1 MRFKGRTLW
10 CVAAFLTASLTAA
23 AMPQAIPQVPQ
34 AQQPTPAQQP
44 APQGKPSVGAT
55 SVAQAHL
62 TEYVLGPND
71 EISILSVDVDGLTD
85 KPIRINTSGDINV
98 PQVGKIHVVGL
109 TVGELEEEITK
120 RLERLYKKP
129 DITVMLTALKS
140 QPVTVIGLVHNPNTY
155 QLEGRKTLVE
165 VLTMAGGPAQEAS
178 SFVTVTRQK
187 ENGRIPLPTAKA
199 DDDSSVSTVEVNWR
213 ALQDGLQPQQ
223 NIQILPYDV
232 ISVRRAPI
240 VYAVGQLNQQGKFAL
255 TERDS
260 VSIKQLIAWAGGKTP
275 TAASKNAKIIRP
287 SGATVTEVAVN
298 LDDIMSGKAKDIQ
311 LQAEDIL
318 FVPES
323 NKKRILNRSVDSIT
337 NSALGL
343 PFYLLP

>member
-1 MRFKGRTLW
+1 MRFRARTLW
-10 CVAAFLTASLTAA
+10 CVAALLTGAITAA

-34 AQQPTPAQQP
+34 GQQPTQAQQPT
-44 APQGKPSVGAT
+44 PQGKPSVGGT
-55 SVAQAHL
+55 SIAQAHL

-71 EISILSVDVDGLTD
+71 EVSILSVDVEGLTD
-85 KPIRINTSGDINV
+85 KPIRINTSGDINI
-98 PQVGKIHVVGL
+98 PQVGKIHVVGM
-109 TVGELEEEITK
+109 TVGQLEQEITK
-120 RLERLYKKP
+120 RMEKYYKAP
-129 DITVMLTALKS
+129 DITVMVTALKS

-165 VLTMAGGPAQEAS
+165 VLAMAGGPAQEAS
-178 SFVTVTRQK
+178 SYVTITRQK
-187 ENGRIPLPTAKA
+187 ENGRIPLPTVKA
-199 DDDSSVSTVEVNWR
+199 DDESSVSTVEVNWR
-213 ALQDGLQPQQ
+213 AIQDGLQPQN

-255 TERDS
+255 TERDR

-298 LDDIMSGKAKDIQ
+298 LDDVMSGKAKDIQ

-323 NKKRILNRSVDSIT
+323 SKKRIFNRSVDGIMST
-337 NSALGL
+337 AVGL
-343 PFYLLP
+343 PFYLIP